1 MLGRPAVRP
10 SGRPAGRIQ
19 NLNVALHSRVIVAT
33 LIKLGMDITTMDR
46 YAKVP
51 LLVTSDLYIG
61 HRGSK

>member
-1 MLGRPAVRP
+1 MISVRL
-10 SGRPAGRIQ
+10 SGRIQ
-19 NLNVALHSRVIVAT
+19 NLNVAFHSRAILAT

-51 LLVTSDLYIG
+51 LFVTSDLYLG

>member
-1 MLGRPAVRP
+1 ML
-10 SGRPAGRIQ
+10 GRPAGRIQ